1 MKEGMQIVTNKRE
14 VGCELG
20 QFDEKSALEALD
32 GERELLC
39 QLATMFVEDAPQLL
53 TELEDALAADD
64 PIAAR
69 RATHS
74 LKGLVATFFA
84 ASTVELAH
92 RLEQAAA
99 DGRLD
104 ELAGGGCRDLRIAVE
119 SLGQELRARGLA

>member
-1 MKEGMQIVTNKRE
+1 MLIVTSKRE
-14 VGCELG
+14 ADCEHG

-32 GERELLC
+32 GERELLS

-53 TELEDALAADD
+53 TDLENAVAADD
-64 PIAAR
+64 PAAAR

-74 LKGLVATFFA
+74 VKGLVATFFA
-84 ASTVELAH
+84 APAVDLAH

-104 ELAGGGCRDLRIAVE
+104 DFSDGGCRDLRRAVE
-119 SLGQELRARGLA
+119 SLGQELRAHGLVL